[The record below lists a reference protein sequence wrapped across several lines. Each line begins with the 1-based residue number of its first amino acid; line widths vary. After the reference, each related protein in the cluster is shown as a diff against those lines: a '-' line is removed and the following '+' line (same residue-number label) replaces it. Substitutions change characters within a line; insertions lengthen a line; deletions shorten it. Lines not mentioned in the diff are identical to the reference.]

1 VIHSFDLHIVVA
13 LKEVGDFA
21 LAEFGVA
28 EFASR
33 GGTAEHEFTTL
44 SRTVRGAL
52 VGVDQLL
59 NSIQTI
65 ELLIFMSQILTW
77 RQCRVLASLE
87 LTIIIEL

>member
-1 VIHSFDLHIVVA
+1 MIHSFDLHIVVA

-59 NSIQTI
+59 NSKQSI
-65 ELLIFMSQILTW
+65 ELLVHESNTYVDAVSIPCIFRINYYN
-77 RQCRVLASLE
+77 
-87 LTIIIEL
+87 

>member
-21 LAEFGVA
+21 LTEFGIA
-28 EFASR
+28 ELSSG
-33 GGTAEHEFTTL
+33 GGTAEHKFTTL

-52 VGVDQLL
+52 VGIDQLL

-65 ELLIFMSQILTW
+65 ELLVHESNTYVEAVSSPCIFRINF
-77 RQCRVLASLE
+77 
-87 LTIIIEL
+87 IIEL